1 MTEGSYIANAMAY
14 LIETVFELYILAVM
28 LRFLLQ
34 LFRADFYNPI
44 SQFLIKI
51 TTPVLRPLRR
61 WIPGF
66 AGIDVAA
73 LALMAILQFIEIVLV
88 EAVKKGYI
96 PGFGGL
102 LIVSIASLLQLL
114 IYVFIGAILIQV
126 VLSWIAP
133 DTYNPM
139 TSILRSLCGPL
150 LRPVR
155 HRLPSTGGLDLSPLV
170 VLIVL
175 QLILMLFVAPLADWG
190 RNLL

>member
-1 MTEGSYIANAMAY
+1 MMTEGSYIADAMTF
-14 LIETVFELYILAVM
+14 LIKTVFELYILAVM

-73 LALMAILQFIEIVLV
+73 LALMAILQFIEIALI
-88 EAVKKGYI
+88 AAANGYI
-96 PGFGGL
+96 PGIGGL

-114 IYVFIGAILIQV
+114 IYVFIVAILIQV

-155 HRLPSTGGLDLSPLV
+155 HRLPSPGGLDLSPLV

>member
-1 MTEGSYIANAMAY
+1 MTEGSYIADALTF
-14 LIETVFELYILAVM
+14 LIKNVFELYILAVM

-73 LALMAILQFIEIVLV
+73 LALMAILQFIEIALI
-88 EAVKKGYI
+88 AAANGYI
-96 PGFGGL
+96 PGIGGL

-114 IYVFIGAILIQV
+114 IYVFIVAILIQV

-155 HRLPSTGGLDLSPLV
+155 HRLPSLGGLDLSPLV

>member
-1 MTEGSYIANAMAY
+1 MTEGSYIAEAMTF

-73 LALMAILQFIEIVLV
+73 LALMAVLKFIEIVLITSV
-88 EAVKKGYI
+88 NGYI
-96 PGFGGL
+96 PGIGGL

-114 IYVFIGAILIQV
+114 IYVFIVAILIQV

-155 HRLPSTGGLDLSPLV
+155 HRLPSPGGLDLSPLV

>member
-1 MTEGSYIANAMAY
+1 MMTEGSYIAEAMTF

-73 LALMAILQFIEIVLV
+73 LALMAILKFIEIVLIA
-88 EAVKKGYI
+88 AVNGYI
-96 PGFGGL
+96 PGIGGL

-114 IYVFIGAILIQV
+114 IYVFIVAILIQV

-155 HRLPSTGGLDLSPLV
+155 HRLPSLGGLDLSPLV

-175 QLILMLFVAPLADWG
+175 QLILILFVAPLADWG

>member
-1 MTEGSYIANAMAY
+1 MTEGSYIADALTF
-14 LIETVFELYILAVM
+14 LIKTVFELYILAVM

-73 LALMAILQFIEIVLV
+73 LALMAILQFIEIALI
-88 EAVKKGYI
+88 AAANGYI
-96 PGFGGL
+96 PGIGGL

-114 IYVFIGAILIQV
+114 IYVFIVAILIQV

-155 HRLPSTGGLDLSPLV
+155 HRLPSLGGLDLSPLV

-175 QLILMLFVAPLADWG
+175 QLILILFIAPLADWG

>member
-1 MTEGSYIANAMAY
+1 MTEGSYIANAMTF
-14 LIETVFELYILAVM
+14 LIKTVFELYILAVM

-73 LALMAILQFIEIVLV
+73 LALMAILQFIEIALI
-88 EAVKKGYI
+88 AAANGYI
-96 PGFGGL
+96 PGIGGL

-114 IYVFIGAILIQV
+114 IYVFIVAILIQV

-155 HRLPSTGGLDLSPLV
+155 HRLPSLGGLDLSPLV

-175 QLILMLFVAPLADWG
+175 QLILILFIAPLADWG

>member
-1 MTEGSYIANAMAY
+1 MTEGSYIANAMTF

-73 LALMAILQFIEIVLV
+73 LALMAILQFIEIALI
-88 EAVKKGYI
+88 AAANGYI
-96 PGFGGL
+96 PGIGGL

-114 IYVFIGAILIQV
+114 IYVFIVAILIQV

-155 HRLPSTGGLDLSPLV
+155 HRLPSPGGLDLSPLV

-175 QLILMLFVAPLADWG
+175 QLILMLFVTPLADWG

>member
-1 MTEGSYIANAMAY
+1 MTEGSYIAEAMTF

-44 SQFLIKI
+44 SQFLIKV

-73 LALMAILQFIEIVLV
+73 LALMAILKFIEIVLV
-88 EAVKKGYI
+88 EAVKGYI
-96 PGFGGL
+96 PGIGGL
-102 LIVSIASLLQLL
+102 LILSIASLLQLL
-114 IYVFIGAILIQV
+114 IYVFIVAILIQV

-155 HRLPSTGGLDLSPLV
+155 HRLPSLGGLDLSPLV

>member
-1 MTEGSYIANAMAY
+1 M
-14 LIETVFELYILAVM
+14 
-28 LRFLLQ
+28 
-34 LFRADFYNPI
+34 RA
-44 SQFLIKI
+44 
-51 TTPVLRPLRR
+51 
-61 WIPGF
+61 
-66 AGIDVAA
+66 
-73 LALMAILQFIEIVLV
+73 AILRAGRRPALQVINSSRALVSKPAKILSLFIV
-88 EAVKKGYI
+88 
-96 PGFGGL
+96 
-102 LIVSIASLLQLL
+102 
-114 IYVFIGAILIQV
+114 AILIQV

-155 HRLPSTGGLDLSPLV
+155 YRLPSPGGLDLSPLV

>member
-1 MTEGSYIANAMAY
+1 MTEGSYIADALTF
-14 LIETVFELYILAVM
+14 LIKTVFELYILAVM

-73 LALMAILQFIEIVLV
+73 LALMAILQFIEIALI
-88 EAVKKGYI
+88 AAANGYI
-96 PGFGGL
+96 PGIGGL
-102 LIVSIASLLQLL
+102 LIVSIADLLQSL
-114 IYVFIGAILIQV
+114 IYVFIVAILIQV

-155 HRLPSTGGLDLSPLV
+155 HRLPSLGGLDLSPLV

>member
-1 MTEGSYIANAMAY
+1 MMTEGSYIADALTF
-14 LIETVFELYILAVM
+14 LIKTVFELYILAVM

-73 LALMAILQFIEIVLV
+73 LALMAILQFIEIALI
-88 EAVKKGYI
+88 AAANGYI
-96 PGFGGL
+96 PGIGGL

-114 IYVFIGAILIQV
+114 IYVFIVAILIQV

-139 TSILRSLCGPL
+139 T
-150 LRPVR
+150 
-155 HRLPSTGGLDLSPLV
+155 
-170 VLIVL
+170 
-175 QLILMLFVAPLADWG
+175 
-190 RNLL
+190 